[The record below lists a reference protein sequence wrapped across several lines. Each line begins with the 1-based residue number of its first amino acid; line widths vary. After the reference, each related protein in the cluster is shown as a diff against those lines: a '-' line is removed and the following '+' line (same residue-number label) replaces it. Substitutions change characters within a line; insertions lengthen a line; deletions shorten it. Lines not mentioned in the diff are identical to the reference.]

1 MFSPPPPPPVSI
13 NPTLDFKYNAA
24 GAQGVERFIVRAK
37 PTIKIEGGVN
47 VVAAF
52 EGKVECKADLFV
64 FRVPV
69 GGPLA
74 LIIGGLV
81 PVGVGIE
88 AGGKITLA
96 TMGIGSKVEL
106 IADAKAGFSCVG
118 GGFDC
123 NLETG
128 LDIAPP
134 KFTPTLNAPSIGD
147 VRLEPK
153 FSAFGFV
160 DASVGNPFFKS
171 LRFNFI
177 KIKASA
183 DLLGSFALKQSQLA
197 DPLYKSDY
205 KLQLK
210 AGVTAGSNLSEALRL
225 FGLFSIN
232 AVELAITTDIAK
244 SPGALV
250 TGAVVADKDTFVTG
264 DTVNFTV
271 KLDPATVDF
280 LPVIGPYNVKKIQLV
295 RDQTGSPTVVGSL
308 DAAPGQTVFNIA
320 FTAPNAGTA
329 SQFSAFVVTTLLP
342 LDLLALEVGGASVAA
357 PAAPPVLIETVGG
370 DFPQLAMDANG
381 NAIAVWVQYED
392 GIARASL
399 RTSRYVAGIGWGAV
413 QRIDTDTLGE
423 VDIPQIAMDASGNAV
438 AVWRQSRTYPSYYN
452 LWTAR
457 YTPATGWGPAELL
470 ETIDDSRFSH
480 TWVRVAMNGNGQGIV
495 GWVRYDG
502 QAQTDVAYTIW
513 AKPFDLAGG
522 WGATSQLE
530 GGSGSATSGLSVA
543 INSSGTGFAMW
554 TRFVSPGGD
563 ANHIRSSR
571 FVPGAGWEAS
581 MQLGLGS
588 SSGRYRQLAV
598 DAAGNAVAVWEEIN
612 FGTAQYR
619 IKSSRYLVN
628 MGWSSPV
635 SIATPDTISLNPQIV
650 LDASGR
656 ATAAWAVL
664 GNGYTLWS
672 SEFIP
677 GGGSGTGWG
686 TPVPFNSGQV
696 GTSAPD
702 LTIDAS
708 NKVIAIWYVQGGDV
722 WSSTFRPAQ
731 GWSAPVRLQEGL
743 AVESRA
749 PANRLQRQW
758 RIDGDMDRQARN
770 QWSRHLGRDIQIA
783 LTWYSAYLISAGRMS
798 WPEDGPQKS
807 ARK

>member
-1 MFSPPPPPPVSI
+1 MAAAAGKAAALPNTTLKGAADKGISRDGPVGTSALPPFTNCETTITGSGPGAPLPIVLSAPPLFSVSI

-37 PTIKIEGGVN
+37 PTIKVEGGVN

-81 PVGVGIE
+81 PVGVGFE

-106 IADAKAGFSCVG
+106 SADAKAGFSCVG

-123 NLETG
+123 SLETG

-295 RDQTGSPTVVGSL
+295 RDQTGTPTVVGSV
-308 DAAPGQTVFNIA
+308 DAAPGQTVFTIA
-320 FTAPNAGTA
+320 FTAPNAGTT

-342 LDLLALEVGGASVAA
+342 LDFLALEVGSAGVEVRGDLTAGRGHTCAVTASRGVKCWGDNFSGQLGDGTNTSRSAPVDVVGLSSGVTAVAA
-357 PAAPPVLIETVGG
+357 GPDHTCALLADGSVKCWGANFNGMLGDGTTISRNVPTDVVGLTSGIAAISAASSATCALTSAGAVKCWGSNSDGALADGTYVDKLTPTASALSGGVTALSAGSRQSCAQVTSGSVICWGYALGFEGPAPDFKDQYQTVPVGVGALGSSITSIAADGFSTPTCGVTTAGGVKCWDLSGLAPSPPYNVGG
-370 DFPQLAMDANG
+370 FASG
-381 NAIAVWVQYED
+381 VVAIAVGGSQLCALNTTGGVMCGSSTNSTAPAD
-392 GIARASL
+392 VSGLASGVTGIAA
-399 RTSRYVAGIGWGAV
+399 
-413 QRIDTDTLGE
+413 
-423 VDIPQIAMDASGNAV
+423 
-438 AVWRQSRTYPSYYN
+438 
-452 LWTAR
+452 
-457 YTPATGWGPAELL
+457 
-470 ETIDDSRFSH
+470 
-480 TWVRVAMNGNGQGIV
+480 
-495 GWVRYDG
+495 
-502 QAQTDVAYTIW
+502 
-513 AKPFDLAGG
+513 
-522 WGATSQLE
+522 
-530 GGSGSATSGLSVA
+530 
-543 INSSGTGFAMW
+543 GFAHACAR
-554 TRFVSPGGD
+554 T
-563 ANHIRSSR
+563 ASR
-571 FVPGAGWEAS
+571 GVKCWGQNIHG
-581 MQLGLGS
+581 Q
-588 SSGRYRQLAV
+588 
-598 DAAGNAVAVWEEIN
+598 
-612 FGTAQYR
+612 
-619 IKSSRYLVN
+619 
-628 MGWSSPV
+628 
-635 SIATPDTISLNPQIV
+635 
-650 LDASGR
+650 
-656 ATAAWAVL
+656 L
-664 GNGYTLWS
+664 GNGT
-672 SEFIP
+672 
-677 GGGSGTGWG
+677 T
-686 TPVPFNSGQV
+686 TA
-696 GTSAPD
+696 SAS
-702 LTIDAS
+702 A
-708 NKVIAIWYVQGGDV
+708 VDV
-722 WSSTFRPAQ
+722 
-731 GWSAPVRLQEGL
+731 
-743 AVESRA
+743 
-749 PANRLQRQW
+749 
-758 RIDGDMDRQARN
+758 
-770 QWSRHLGRDIQIA
+770 
-783 LTWYSAYLISAGRMS
+783 AGF
-798 WPEDGPQKS
+798 P
-807 ARK
+807 